1 MTAARAWSDR
11 CSRGPLLAP
20 PAAAATVDAG
30 SLRAEVGRGSWS
42 LRLTDSGGRP
52 ILSQAPGTLG
62 FRTAAGW
69 FRATRVLDSRRRHGV
84 WEGTLATTD
93 PGGLRERR
101 AGTGDLHLERHDAA
115 RVGLEPDGEPAPTRL
130 VVASVP
136 SQTP

>member
-1 MTAARAWSDR
+1 M
-11 CSRGPLLAP
+11 
-20 PAAAATVDAG
+20 DAG

-84 WEGTLATTD
+84 WEGTLATTN
-93 PGGLRERR
+93 
-101 AGTGDLHLERHDAA
+101 
-115 RVGLEPDGEPAPTRL
+115 RVGAGSPSGSSPTRA
-130 VVASVP
+130 ASWR
-136 SQTP
+136 SR